1 MRQSFKKL
9 PKEDLRL
16 EKSGVKLIEEPL
28 EVVLASPRGFC
39 AGVDRAITIVE
50 KALEK
55 FGPPIYVRHE
65 IVHNLHVVS
74 RLREKGVIFVE
85 QLDQVPE
92 GAHAIF
98 SAHGVSPQVREH
110 AIERKLEVLDAT
122 CPLVTKV
129 HVEARRYAEK
139 EFIILLIGHREHVE
153 VEGTFGEAPDQIII
167 VGTVEEAENLEL
179 PKSCRVAYLTQTT
192 LSLDDTAGI
201 IAVLRRR
208 FPEIEGPAKD
218 DICYAT
224 QNRQNAVKKLAVEVE
239 LVLVVGAQNSSNT
252 LRLVEV
258 AENSGTRAI
267 RIQSSSELEPAF
279 LEGCS
284 RIGITAGASAPEDIV
299 QGIVEKICQWKPECR
314 VRELKLTEEQVSFG
328 LPLQLKSL

>member
-1 MRQSFKKL
+1 M
-9 PKEDLRL
+9 EN
-16 EKSGVKLIEEPL
+16 IEETMSEETL

-74 RLREKGVIFVE
+74 RLKEKGVIFVE
-85 QLDQVPE
+85 QIDQVPQ

-98 SAHGVSPQVREH
+98 SAHGVSPQVREE
-110 AIERKLEVLDAT
+110 AFERKLEILDAT

-129 HVEARRYAEK
+129 HVEAKRYAEK

-153 VEGTFGEAPDQIII
+153 VEGTFGEAPDRIIV
-167 VGTVEEAENLEL
+167 VGTVEEAKSLHL
-179 PKSCRVAYLTQTT
+179 PKQSRVAYLTQTT
-192 LSLDDTAGI
+192 LSLDDTADI
-201 IAVLRRR
+201 IRVLRMR
-208 FPEIEGPAKD
+208 FPEIEGPAKN

-224 QNRQNAVKKLAVEVE
+224 QNRQNAVKKMATEVD
-239 LVLVVGAQNSSNT
+239 LVLVVGAENSSNT

-258 AENSGTRAI
+258 SESLGTRAI
-267 RIQSSSELEPAF
+267 RIQSSSELKNEW
-279 LEGCS
+279 LIGYKK
-284 RIGITAGASAPEDIV
+284 IGITAGASAPEDVV
-299 QGIVEKICQWKPECR
+299 QGIIEKISQWNSRCR
-314 VRELKLTEEQVSFG
+314 VRELKLTEEKVSFG
-328 LPLQLKSL
+328 LPPQLKNL